1 MKKIKNRILS
11 AVALAVAGFGFSSC
25 DIDLLPL
32 NEVVYENFWTNK
44 DDVES
49 VVTACYGAFQ
59 TRDVVE
65 RMIVWGEDRSD
76 NVQAGQQQS
85 EDLRFLL
92 KGSVKTTNSFCDWS
106 SLYKV
111 INYCNIVMYEAPQ
124 VMKKDPNYTESDY
137 RVNKAE
143 VSFIRDY
150 CYLTLIKTFRD
161 VPFTFAPS
169 LDDTQTYRLPQ
180 TKFEVVLDSLIADIE
195 VCKDYAPLR
204 NTNQTLKSGVDNT
217 ENTGKVTRP
226 AMYALLAEL
235 YLWRASD
242 YNLPKAQQ
250 NEYYKKCIDCCDWVL
265 AYKMQ
270 RYDEGDAKEDI
281 DQEVYKDYGYPL
293 LAEEVSVGHNENG
306 PAAWNAIFGT
316 GASFETLF
324 EITYHNSVSNRD
336 FGSNAAVKNQY
347 GEDSRTQYVKAADDL
362 FETKPNSTD
371 SYSDTRLFSVPSDYR
386 SIASFYYTEESGVS
400 SIYKYMIEKNRAGAS
415 NSNEY
420 GSVGSS
426 FTAARSSQ
434 SYRSTEPNWILYR
447 LTEVMLFR
455 AEAEIELAFNMDA
468 AEKEAAEENGEENA
482 DGDNDEADNN
492 EEGEGEDEGA
502 EENGA
507 RIRKASVLVRG
518 NSLMTADEL
527 KLDAFN
533 LISAVYRRSNPVVQT
548 KKQYAPT
555 QPTTYDEYHKLLMN
569 ERRREFLFEG
579 KRFYDL
585 VRASRRAGN
594 TQELRKA
601 LATKYSEAGP
611 AVSIKLIQMGFMY
624 MPVARKEMKI
634 NPALVQNES
643 YLDEDENKK
652 Q

>member
-1 MKKIKNRILS
+1 M
-11 AVALAVAGFGFSSC
+11 F
-25 DIDLLPL
+25 
-32 NEVVYENFWTNK
+32 
-44 DDVES
+44 
-49 VVTACYGAFQ
+49 
-59 TRDVVE
+59 
-65 RMIVWGEDRSD
+65 
-76 NVQAGQQQS
+76 
-85 EDLRFLL
+85 
-92 KGSVKTTNSFCDWS
+92 
-106 SLYKV
+106 
-111 INYCNIVMYEAPQ
+111 EAPQ
-124 VMKKDPNYTESDY
+124 VMQKDPNYTESDY

-143 VSFIRDY
+143 CSFIRDY

-161 VPFTFAPS
+161 VPFTFEPS

-180 TKFEVVLDSLIADIE
+180 TKFEVVLDSLIKDIE
-195 VCKDYAPLR
+195 ACKDYAPLR
-204 NTNQTLKSGVDNT
+204 NTNQTLKAGVDNT
-217 ENTGKVTRP
+217 QNTGKVTRP

-242 YNLPKAQQ
+242 YNLSKDKQ
-250 NEYYKKCIDCCDWVL
+250 NEYYRKCIDCCDWVL

-270 RYDEGDAKEDI
+270 RYDEGDVKEDI

-306 PAAWNAIFGT
+306 PAATNAIFGT

-324 EITYHNSVSNRD
+324 EITYYNSALNRSY
-336 FGSNAAVKNQY
+336 GSNAAVKNQY
-347 GEDSRTQYVKAADDL
+347 GESSRTQNVKAAEDL

-386 SIASFYYTEESGVS
+386 SIASFYYNEESGVS
-400 SIYKYMIEKNRAGAS
+400 SIYKYMIDRNRAGAS
-415 NSNEY
+415 SSTEY

-434 SYRSTEPNWILYR
+434 SYRNTEPNWILYR

-468 AEKEAAEENGEENA
+468 SEKEAEGENA
-482 DGDNDEADNN
+482 EGEQG
-492 EEGEGEDEGA
+492 EQEGEGTGSEAGSKM
-502 EENGA
+502 
-507 RIRKASVLVRG
+507 RKASVLVRG
-518 NSLMTADEL
+518 NSLTTADEL

-548 KKQYAPT
+548 KKQYAPE
-555 QPTTYDEYHKLLMN
+555 QPQTYDTFHKLLMN

-579 KRFYDL
+579 KRYYDL
-585 VRASRRAGN
+585 VRAARRVGN
-594 TQELRKA
+594 TQEMRQA

-611 AVSIKLIQMGFMY
+611 AVAIKLIQMGFMY
-624 MPVARKEMKI
+624 MPVYRKEMKI

>member
-11 AVALAVAGFGFSSC
+11 TVALVVAGFGLSSC

-59 TRDVVE
+59 SSDVVT

-76 NVQAGQQQS
+76 NVQAGQDQS

-92 KGSVKTTNSFCDWS
+92 KGSIKTTNSFCDWS
-106 SLYKV
+106 SFYKV
-111 INYCNIVMYEAPQ
+111 INYCNVAMFEAPQ

-137 RVNKAE
+137 HVNKAE
-143 VSFIRDY
+143 CSFIRDY

-161 VPFTFAPS
+161 VPFTFEPS

-195 VCKDYAPLR
+195 SCKDYAPLR
-204 NTNQTLKSGVDNT
+204 NTNQTLRSGVDNSK
-217 ENTGKVTRP
+217 NTGRVTRA

-242 YNLPKAQQ
+242 CNLPKAQQ
-250 NEYYKKCIDCCDWVL
+250 NEFYKKCIECCDWVI

-270 RYDEGDAKEDI
+270 RYDEGDAKEDM

-293 LAEEVSVGHNENG
+293 LAEEVSVGHNDNG

-324 EITYHNSVSNRD
+324 EITYQSSSRSESYDTNS
-336 FGSNAAVKNQY
+336 AVDNHY
-347 GEDSRTQYVKAADDL
+347 GTSSRSQYVKAADDL
-362 FETKPNSTD
+362 FESKPSSTD
-371 SYSDTRLFSVPSDYR
+371 RYSDTRLFSVPSDYR
-386 SIASFYYTEESGVS
+386 SIASFYYNEESGVS
-400 SIYKYMIEKNRAGAS
+400 SIYKYVIDKNRAGS
-415 NSNEY
+415 SSEY
-420 GSVGSS
+420 GSVGST
-426 FTAARSSQ
+426 FVAAKSSQ
-434 SYRSTEPNWILYR
+434 SYRNNTEPNWILYR

-468 AEKEAAEENGEENA
+468 AEEGDDKGDESASEGDEETA
-482 DGDNDEADNN
+482 S
-492 EEGEGEDEGA
+492 GEGAEGSGDEGA
-502 EENGA
+502 ESKM
-507 RIRKASVLVRG
+507 RKASVLIPG
-518 NSLMTADEL
+518 TLLMTADEL
-527 KLDAFN
+527 KEDAFK

-548 KKQYAPT
+548 KTQYAPE
-555 QPTTYDEYHKLLMN
+555 QPSTYAAYQKLLMN

-579 KRFYDL
+579 KRFFDL
-585 VRASRRAGN
+585 VRLSRRAGN

-611 AVSIKLIQMGFMY
+611 AVAIKLIQMGFMY
-624 MPVARKEMKI
+624 MPVYRKEMKI

>member
-11 AVALAVAGFGFSSC
+11 AVALAVAGLGLSSC

-49 VVTACYGAFQ
+49 VVTSCYGAFQ
-59 TRDVVE
+59 DRDVVE

-76 NVQAGQQQS
+76 NVQAGQDQS

-92 KGSVKTTNSFCDWS
+92 KGSIKTTNKFCEWS
-106 SLYKV
+106 PLYKV
-111 INYCNIVMYEAPQ
+111 INYCNIAMYEAPQ
-124 VMKKDPNYTESDY
+124 VMQKDPNYTESDY

-143 VSFIRDY
+143 CSFIRDY

-161 VPFTFAPS
+161 VPFTFEPS

-180 TKFEVVLDSLIADIE
+180 TKFEVVLDSLIKDIE
-195 VCKDYAPLR
+195 ACKDYAPLR
-204 NTNQTLKSGVDNT
+204 NTNQTLKAGVDNT
-217 ENTGKVTRP
+217 QNTGKVTRP

-242 YNLPKAQQ
+242 YNLSKDKQ
-250 NEYYKKCIDCCDWVL
+250 NEYYRKCIDCCDWVL

-270 RYDEGDAKEDI
+270 RYDEGDVKEDI

-306 PAAWNAIFGT
+306 PAATNAIFGT

-324 EITYHNSVSNRD
+324 EITYYNSALNRSY
-336 FGSNAAVKNQY
+336 GSNAAVKNQY
-347 GEDSRTQYVKAADDL
+347 GESSRTQNVKAAEDL

-386 SIASFYYTEESGVS
+386 SIASFYYNEESGVS
-400 SIYKYMIEKNRAGAS
+400 SIYKYMIDRNRAGAS
-415 NSNEY
+415 SSTEY

-434 SYRSTEPNWILYR
+434 SYRNTEPNWILYR

-468 AEKEAAEENGEENA
+468 SEKEAEGENA
-482 DGDNDEADNN
+482 EGEQG
-492 EEGEGEDEGA
+492 EQEGEGTGSEAGSKM
-502 EENGA
+502 
-507 RIRKASVLVRG
+507 RKASVLVRG
-518 NSLMTADEL
+518 NSLTTADEL

-548 KKQYAPT
+548 KKQYAPE
-555 QPTTYDEYHKLLMN
+555 QPQTYDTFHKLLMN

-585 VRASRRAGN
+585 VRAARRVGN
-594 TQELRKA
+594 TQEMRQA

-611 AVSIKLIQMGFMY
+611 AVAIKLIQMGFMY

>member
-76 NVQAGQQQS
+76 NVQAGQDQS

-92 KGSVKTTNSFCDWS
+92 KGSIKTTNGFCEWS
-106 SLYKV
+106 PLYKV
-111 INYCNIVMYEAPQ
+111 INYCNIAMYEAPQ
-124 VMKKDPNYTESDY
+124 VMQKDPNYTESDY

-143 VSFIRDY
+143 CSFIRDY

-161 VPFTFAPS
+161 VPFTFEPS

-180 TKFEVVLDSLIADIE
+180 TKFEVVLDSLIKDIE
-195 VCKDYAPLR
+195 ACKDYAPLR
-204 NTNQTLKSGVDNT
+204 NTNQTLKAGVDNT
-217 ENTGKVTRP
+217 QNTGKVTRP

-242 YNLPKAQQ
+242 YNLSKDKQ
-250 NEYYKKCIDCCDWVL
+250 NEYYRKCIDCCDWVL

-270 RYDEGDAKEDI
+270 RYDEGDVKEDI

-306 PAAWNAIFGT
+306 PAATNAIFGT

-324 EITYHNSVSNRD
+324 EITYYNSALNRSY
-336 FGSNAAVKNQY
+336 GSNAAVKNQY
-347 GEDSRTQYVKAADDL
+347 GESSRTQNVKAAEDL

-371 SYSDTRLFSVPSDYR
+371 NYSDTRLFSVPSDYR
-386 SIASFYYTEESGVS
+386 SIASFYYNEESGVS
-400 SIYKYMIEKNRAGAS
+400 SIYKYMIERNRAGAS
-415 NSNEY
+415 SSTEY

-434 SYRSTEPNWILYR
+434 SYRNTEPNWILYR

-455 AEAEIELAFNMDA
+455 AEAEIELAFNLDA
-468 AEKEAAEENGEENA
+468 SEKEAEGENA
-482 DGDNDEADNN
+482 
-492 EEGEGEDEGA
+492 EGEQGEQDGEGTGSEA
-502 EENGA
+502 GSKM
-507 RIRKASVLVRG
+507 RKASVLVRG
-518 NSLMTADEL
+518 NSLTTADEL

-548 KKQYAPT
+548 KKQYAPE
-555 QPTTYDEYHKLLMN
+555 QPQTYDSFHKLLMN

-594 TQELRKA
+594 TQEMRQA

-611 AVSIKLIQMGFMY
+611 AVAIKLIQMGFMY

>member
-76 NVQAGQQQS
+76 NVQAGQDQS

-92 KGSVKTTNSFCDWS
+92 KGSIKTTNGFCEWS
-106 SLYKV
+106 PLYKV
-111 INYCNIVMYEAPQ
+111 INYCNIAMYEAPQ
-124 VMKKDPNYTESDY
+124 VMQKDPNYTESDY

-143 VSFIRDY
+143 CSFIRDY

-161 VPFTFAPS
+161 VPFTFEPS

-180 TKFEVVLDSLIADIE
+180 TKFEVVLDSLIKDIE
-195 VCKDYAPLR
+195 ACKDYAPLR
-204 NTNQTLKSGVDNT
+204 NSNQTLKAGVDNT
-217 ENTGKVTRP
+217 QNTGKVTRP

-242 YNLPKAQQ
+242 YNLPKDKQ
-250 NEYYKKCIDCCDWVL
+250 NEYYRKCIDCCDWVL

-270 RYDEGDAKEDI
+270 RYDEGDVKEDI

-306 PAAWNAIFGT
+306 PAATNAIFGT

-324 EITYHNSVSNRD
+324 EITYYNSVLNRSY
-336 FGSNAAVKNQY
+336 GSNAAVKNQY
-347 GEDSRTQYVKAADDL
+347 GENSRTQNVKAAEDL

-371 SYSDTRLFSVPSDYR
+371 NYSDTRLFSVPSDYR
-386 SIASFYYTEESGVS
+386 SIASFYYNEESGVS
-400 SIYKYMIEKNRAGAS
+400 SIYKYMIDRNRAGAS
-415 NSNEY
+415 SSTEY

-434 SYRSTEPNWILYR
+434 SYRNTEPNWILYR

-468 AEKEAAEENGEENA
+468 SEKEAEGENA
-482 DGDNDEADNN
+482 EGEQG
-492 EEGEGEDEGA
+492 EQEGEGTGSEAGSKM
-502 EENGA
+502 
-507 RIRKASVLVRG
+507 RKASVLVRG
-518 NSLMTADEL
+518 NSLTTADEL

-548 KKQYAPT
+548 KKQYAPE
-555 QPTTYDEYHKLLMN
+555 QPQTYDSFHKLLMN

-594 TQELRKA
+594 TQEMRQA

-611 AVSIKLIQMGFMY
+611 AVAIKLIQMGFMY